1 MHKKIRKRERKFF
14 IKRNLEE
21 SGITAIG
28 GHKGKVIKLQKLSER
43 VIQVGLET

>member
-28 GHKGKVIKLQKLSER
+28 DIKGKL
-43 VIQVGLET
+43 